1 MTADTITL
9 ERIAALGTVAK
20 IASDSL
26 DRLLTDVSR
35 GNVGP
40 EEAAAEIN
48 EILANLNAA
57 NQ

>member
-1 MTADTITL
+1 MSADTITMERL
-9 ERIAALGTVAK
+9 ESLAIIARLAADAIEGIRLQTRDGK
-20 IASDSL
+20 I
-26 DRLLTDVSR
+26 T
-35 GNVGP
+35 P